1 MIESNNT
8 NETAWG
14 EKECEGKKPLV
25 SVLHLI
31 DSEA

>member
-8 NETAWG
+8 NETAC

-25 SVLHLI
+25 SVLHPI